1 MKNNLFS
8 RRVLIAMGFLLSF
21 GAIVALPVFNHQSL
35 IDKWSNRPEVKPESA
50 PNVEE
55 DETKPIDDQIW
66 AEIQKLSQANAAE
79 VFTSHGVIR
88 LYDHLNEEGIK
99 ESENFTLYQN
109 GADYWLRLDSFDRVQ
124 LHHNLYLIDH
134 TDKEMVLQRLV
145 NSDSLRDAVSMM
157 STKKIREML
166 EKDGTT
172 AKLTQNGNV
181 KQLNIVPGNMDAV
194 NEYNIFYDAATY
206 QIKKVQVA
214 YTSFPY
220 ENYTDG
226 ISESIADQKERE
238 NAAKPKPAEPAVA
251 NAPEDPEDD
260 DAIEADITEY
270 IVEYEFIKVD
280 KTCTKSLTQNE
291 LYTTTADGSLRLT
304 GPYAGYQVLE

>member
-8 RRVLIAMGFLLSF
+8 RRIFIAIGLLLSF

-35 IDKWSNRPEVKPESA
+35 LDKWSSA
-50 PNVEE
+50 PEATAAVNSEVEE
-55 DETKPIDDQIW
+55 EEGKPIDEQIW
-66 AEIQKLSQANAAE
+66 AEIQKLAQANAADA
-79 VFTSHGVIR
+79 FTSHGIIR
-88 LYDHLNEEGIK
+88 LYDHLNDEGIK

-134 TDKEMVLQRLV
+134 TDREMVLQRLV

-157 STKKIREML
+157 STEKIREML

-172 AKLTQNGNV
+172 AKLTQNGSL

-226 ISESIADQKERE
+226 ISESLADQKERE
-238 NAAKPKPAEPAVA
+238 DAAKAKQAEPAEA
-251 NAPEDPEDD
+251 TAPDAEDD

-291 LYTTTADGSLRLT
+291 LYTTTADGALRLN
-304 GPYAGYQVLE
+304 GQYAGYEVRE